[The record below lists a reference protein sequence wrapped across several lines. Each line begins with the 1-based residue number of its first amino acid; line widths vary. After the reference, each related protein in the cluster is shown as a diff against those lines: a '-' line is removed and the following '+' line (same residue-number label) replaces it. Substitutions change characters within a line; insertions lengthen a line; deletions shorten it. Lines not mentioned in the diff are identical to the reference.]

1 VIYLLLGSV
10 STYLSTAAGL
20 GSIVL
25 LRPLL
30 DAISPLMPASIA
42 LLCTMAALG
51 AALVS
56 AFFALSKPLPLDR
69 DELIL
74 LACAGLLGGILGDLI
89 SSRFMAMLPRIGVIL
104 LQNALLFSLLALAA
118 VYFGTLSRSVRPI
131 GVTRLACVPAAFVI
145 SIFASFLAFGAEPV
159 SIAAYYFFFDAD
171 DDEAAGA
178 ALTIA
183 LTAMGGKLV
192 TMLIRLRFAIA
203 DARILLW
210 LLPGVLAG
218 AALAALLPTGRRR
231 DHLSQSVLRASLF
244 TCVICMA
251 ACFAGRY

>member
-1 VIYLLLGSV
+1 MIYLLLGGT

-20 GSIVL
+20 GAIVL

-30 DAISPLMPASIA
+30 DAIAPLTPASIA

-74 LACAGLLGGILGDLI
+74 LACAGLLGGVLGDLI
-89 SSRFMAMLPRIGVIL
+89 SSRFMAMLPRGGVIL

-118 VYFGTLSRSVRPI
+118 VYFNTLSRSVRPI
-131 GVTRLACVPAAFVI
+131 MLTRLACVPAAFII

-171 DDEAAGA
+171 DEEAAGA

-183 LTAMGGKLV
+183 LAAMGGKLL
-192 TMLIRLRFAIA
+192 TMLIRLRFAVA
-203 DARILLW
+203 DAHILLW

-218 AALAALLPTGRRR
+218 SALAALFPAGHKGDR
-231 DHLSQSVLRASLF
+231 LSQTILRASLF
-244 TCVICMA
+244 SCAICMA
-251 ACFAGRY
+251 ASLAGRY